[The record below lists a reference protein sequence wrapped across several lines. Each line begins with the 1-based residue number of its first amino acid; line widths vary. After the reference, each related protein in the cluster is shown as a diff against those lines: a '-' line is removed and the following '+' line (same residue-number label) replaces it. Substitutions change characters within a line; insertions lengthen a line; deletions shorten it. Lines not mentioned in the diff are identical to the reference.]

1 MGKVLEKFFV
11 SMAVNHSAMVEG
23 TDYTNYKYAAQSPD
37 ELALLMGAKSVGV
50 IYSGRT
56 AKCITITIG

>member
-1 MGKVLEKFFV
+1 MGKILEKFFV

-23 TDYTNYKYAAQSPD
+23 TDYTNFKYAAQSPD

-50 IYSGRT
+50 TYSART
-56 AKCITITIG
+56 AKRITITIG